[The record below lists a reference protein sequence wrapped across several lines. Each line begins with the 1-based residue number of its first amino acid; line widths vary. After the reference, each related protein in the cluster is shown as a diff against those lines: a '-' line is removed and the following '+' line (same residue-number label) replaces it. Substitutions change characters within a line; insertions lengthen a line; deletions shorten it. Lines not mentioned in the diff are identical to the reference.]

1 MWRGIKNC
9 CAISRAGKKIEIDSA
24 DSMLNNF
31 LTEISFF
38 FQRFDLLS
46 LVDVLLV
53 TLVVFFLLRLVRGT
67 QAVVLLRGMIVLL
80 ITIAL
85 LTSLLNLPAFTWLLQ
100 NSLPA
105 LLVAIPV
112 IFAPEIRRA
121 LERLGRTGA
130 WFGLTAEPDQV
141 EHLINTI
148 GLTAQRL
155 ADRRFGALI
164 VIEREVPL
172 DDYMETG
179 VKLDARLT
187 TELLLQIF
195 HINTPLHDGAAILRE
210 GRIAAA
216 ACVMPLSSSGTLT
229 RSPERQMG
237 LRHRAALGISEVS
250 DAVSVIVSEET
261 GGISVTHNGRI
272 IRRLDQARLKN
283 ILTAFFRPRT
293 AGRVPAWIEKL
304 LTRPSRP
311 QSRSQGD

>member
-1 MWRGIKNC
+1 
-9 CAISRAGKKIEIDSA
+9 
-24 DSMLNNF
+24 MLNNF
-31 LTEISFF
+31 LTEIAFF
-38 FQRFDLLS
+38 FQRFDFLS

-53 TLVVFFLLRLVRGT
+53 TLIVFFLLRLVRGT

-130 WFGLTAEPDQV
+130 WFGMTAEPDHV
-141 EHLINTI
+141 EHLIETI

-187 TELLLQIF
+187 PELLLQIF

-272 IRRLDQARLKN
+272 IRRLDQARLRN

-293 AGRVPAWIEKL
+293 PGRIPAWIERL
-304 LTRPSRP
+304 LARPAQP